1 MDETRLTLAAVVI
14 LAAYGF
20 GRFVVGPMSRTS
32 DLMASLFVP
41 PDRSLGWPHG
51 VQERDEPWGW
61 RRPEAP
67 AVEVLGPV
75 ASAAFEEDPPRPVL
89 DLDPG
94 RRAWS
99 GPYVVAVGR
108 VAPIQFVVRGH

>member
-1 MDETRLTLAAVVI
+1 MDVARLTLAAVLI

-20 GRFVVGPMSRTS
+20 VRFVSGPMSRTGE
-32 DLMASLFVP
+32 LMASLFVP

-61 RRPEAP
+61 RPPASPALEILRPVATAAIEDDP
-67 AVEVLGPV
+67 PHAVPDVVLG
-75 ASAAFEEDPPRPVL
+75 
-89 DLDPG
+89 
-94 RRAWS
+94 RRGWS

-108 VAPIQFVVRGH
+108 VAPIQFAVRRH